1 MKKGLLL
8 FALISFLFVGTTNTY
23 AQNDLSN
30 QLDVELSDNNSDK
43 IKDKKKDKKVEEDN
57 QLEFLGTPVYDAE
70 DFWKLI
76 TKGIFNLFIILII
89 VRYIYYPVTKNKDYL
104 FTYLLISLTVFL
116 LCVLLDSVKL
126 QLGFAL
132 GLFAIFGIIRYR
144 TDPIPIK
151 EMTYLFLVIGISVVN
166 ALANKKIS
174 HAELVFANL
183 LLVFVTFGMERIW
196 LLRHESRR
204 NIIYEKIELIKPE
217 NKEELLEDLKE
228 RTGLNIVR
236 YEIRRI
242 DFLKDIANIRIFYYE
257 DDSK

>member
-1 MKKGLLL
+1 MELLSIL
-8 FALISFLFVGTTNTY
+8 
-23 AQNDLSN
+23 LSGG
-30 QLDVELSDNNSDK
+30 
-43 IKDKKKDKKVEEDN
+43 
-57 QLEFLGTPVYDAE
+57 LEFLGTPIFDSE

-76 TKGIFNLFIILII
+76 TKTVFNLIIITTI

-104 FTYLLISLTVFL
+104 FTYFLISLTVFL

-166 ALANKKIS
+166 ALSNKKIS

-183 LLVFVTFGMERIW
+183 LIVFVTYGMERLW
-196 LLRHESRR
+196 LLKAEIRK
-204 NIIYEKIELIKPE
+204 NITYEKIELIAPE
-217 NKEELLEDLKE
+217 RREELIADLKE
-228 RTGLNIVR
+228 RTGLNISR
-236 YEIRRI
+236 IEIRRI
-242 DFLKDIANIRIFYYE
+242 DFLKDTANLRVFYYE
-257 DDSK
+257 EDLDSSSKDTLV